1 MAFLEAWAAGKEAM
15 KKRKEKAPPWRRTVT
30 EAPTWSDHFIGVLAA
45 IQPVVIED
53 PKELVRQAMAIHEQ
67 ARAHYFARKAARRP
81 NRGMWNKAKRA
92 ARKKKP

>member
-1 MAFLEAWAAGKEAM
+1 M
-15 KKRKEKAPPWRRTVT
+15 KKRKEKLPPWRGTVT

-53 PKELVRQAMAIHEQ
+53 PEELVRLAREIDEG
-67 ARAHYFARKAARRP
+67 ARADYFARKAARRP

-92 ARKKKP
+92 ARRKNR